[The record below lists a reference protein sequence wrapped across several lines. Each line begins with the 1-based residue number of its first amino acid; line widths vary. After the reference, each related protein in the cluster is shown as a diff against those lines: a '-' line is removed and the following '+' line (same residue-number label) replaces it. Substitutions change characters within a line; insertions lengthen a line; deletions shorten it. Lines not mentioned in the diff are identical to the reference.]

1 MVDLRDDYVTAHRAW
16 FQEQAQRLT
25 NGDINLQQ
33 WERQFRQRLK
43 VIHGSQYEMG
53 RGGSQV
59 MTQADWG
66 RVGAELRKQYQYLNR
81 FVAEV
86 AEGTVS
92 PATIAS
98 RSALY
103 VEASTAS
110 YERGRAAAH
119 NLVLP
124 AYPGDGGTRCVTNCR
139 CHWRIT
145 EAEDAWNCYW
155 TLGQAE
161 HCADC
166 VQRSQTW
173 APYTYPKR

>member
-1 MVDLRDDYVTAHRAW
+1 MVDLRDDYVTAHRTW

-25 NGDINLQQ
+25 NGDITLQQ

-53 RGGSQV
+53 RGGSHA

-66 RVGAELRKQYQYLNR
+66 RVGAELRQQYQYLNR

-110 YERGRAAAH
+110 YERGRAAGH

-145 EAEDAWNCYW
+145 EGEDAWNCYW

-161 HCADC
+161 HCVDC